1 MTEYQVLGHFTGF
14 QGIAPDIHGELLSTR
29 EQMAYLSDGN
39 NILIRDGKMEKLRGT
54 DYLNDVTTQLG
65 SSGYRAVLAL
75 PIYRKYS
82 SGDKYL
88 IAVLPRN
95 LYYLQNDTSW
105 TSIGAIS
112 AGENNSVL
120 SCCNADD
127 KFIFTVS
134 DDGTIKYWDG
144 STYDNFLASPTLK
157 ARYLLEFKTHLIL
170 FRTIESGT
178 ENYQRVWASD
188 AGNLSSFSDINKLDL
203 DVEGKIVGAK
213 QWGDSIVVYLDSA
226 LYEYYWGGTALGY
239 LYRPISNIKSKA
251 LRAPRSLCG
260 SDDVHFYLSNEG
272 LMRLIPGDV
281 PRSVSDQKFNKFVL
295 DKIDPVNY
303 GKTVA
308 AFFSHINLV
317 IMAYPSSG
325 ASYNDT
331 VIFFNTRTNEL
342 VGKKNLVEENYS
354 GFGEYEKDLSGL
366 SPDERKQYGMAV
378 IPIIGT
384 EDGYVKEQKIIGYQ
398 DGTYTYES
406 SGTFPPTWW
415 KDPIRNK
422 RVLQLDAVVEKMTD
436 SDIKLAFSIA
446 NEANENWTYQYTLTG
461 SGNTGIRR
469 YRLLTDDNG
478 NSLDALG
485 KDFRVKFADYQNPSG
500 WKLHALFFRGYY
512 TTEK

>member
-1 MTEYQVLGHFTGF
+1 MSEYQVLGHFTGF
-14 QGIAPDIHGELLSTR
+14 QGIAPDIHGELLSSR
-29 EQMAYLSDGN
+29 EQMAYLSDAN
-39 NILIRDGKMEKLRGT
+39 NILIRDGMMEKLRGT
-54 DYLNDVTTQLG
+54 GYLNDVTTQLG
-65 SSGYRAVLAL
+65 QSGYRAILGL

-82 SGDKYL
+82 SDDKYL
-88 IAVLPRN
+88 MVVTPTRC
-95 LYYLQNDTSW
+95 YYLQGDTNW
-105 TSIGAIS
+105 TMLGGIASGTN
-112 AGENNSVL
+112 GSVL
-120 SCCNADD
+120 SHCNADD
-127 KFIFTVS
+127 KFIFVVS
-134 DDGTIKYWDG
+134 DDSVIKYWDG
-144 STYDNFLASPTLK
+144 SVYANFLDPSALA

-178 ENYQRVWASD
+178 EYYQRVWASD
-188 AGNLSSFSDINKLDL
+188 AGNLSSFSAINKLDL

-226 LYEYYWGGTALGY
+226 LYEYYWGGSALGY
-239 LYRPISNIKSKA
+239 LSRPISNVKSKA

-281 PRSVSDQKFNKFVL
+281 PRSVSDQKFNRFVL

-308 AFFSHINLV
+308 EFFSHINLV
-317 IMAYPSSG
+317 MMAYPSSG

-331 VIFFNTRTNEL
+331 VIFFNTKTNEL

-354 GFGEYEKDLSGL
+354 GFGIYEKDLSGL
-366 SPDERKQYGMAV
+366 APDERKQYGMAV

-398 DGTYTYES
+398 DGTYTFES

-415 KDPIRNK
+415 KDPIRYK
-422 RVLQLDAVVEKMTD
+422 RVLQIDAIIEKLTD
-436 SDIKLAFSIA
+436 SDIQFAFSIA

-461 SGNTGIRR
+461 SGDTGIQR
-469 YRLLTDDNG
+469 YKLLTDDDG
-478 NSLDALG
+478 NNLDVLG
-485 KDFRVKFADYQNPSG
+485 KDFRVKFADYQNPNG